1 VIRLRRNRSD
11 ATIPDVFRGPGR
23 LVTERALLELRA
35 AGKDP
40 SSSVWKKAKDQLKAE
55 SAGKCAYCEGKA
67 DHVAFND
74 VEHFRPKSDYWW
86 LAYCWENYTYSCV
99 LCNQKFKKAKF
110 PATGTHLVPPALPA
124 TPTPQ
129 QIEALVGTLGPDPLT
144 DVEVKAYRKSL
155 KAERAALPDPYDP
168 GLNPEQLFTWF
179 ADPIIGEVEIRA
191 RGNGARAKAAIAAV
205 NEFLGLN
212 RQELKGWRWVTW
224 SFAAAFIAT
233 LKEPALTPATRAI
246 VEEQLK
252 KMMSDQGEFAAMVR
266 YVVHD
271 VNGLQ
276 L

>member
-1 VIRLRRNRSD
+1 MIRLRRNRSE

-23 LVTERALLELRA
+23 LVSERALLGLRV

-55 SAGKCAYCEGKA
+55 SSGKCAYCEGKA

-86 LAYCWENYTYSCV
+86 LAYSWENYTYSCV

-110 PATGTHLVPPALPA
+110 PAAGAHLTPPALP
-124 TPTPQ
+124 TPATPQ
-129 QIEALVGTLGPDPLT
+129 QVEALVGSLGPDPLK
-144 DVEVKAYRKSL
+144 DAEVKAYRKRL
-155 KAERAALPDPYDP
+155 KSEKASLPDPYDP
-168 GLNPEQLFTWF
+168 GLNPERLFTWF
-179 ADPIIGEVEIRA
+179 ADSAIGEVEIRA

-212 RQELKGWRWVTW
+212 RQELKGWRWTTWEIAVT
-224 SFAAAFIAT
+224 FIAI
-233 LKEPALTPATRAI
+233 LGQPLSPAIRAT
-246 VEEQLK
+246 VEGQLR
-252 KMMSDQGEFAAMVR
+252 KMMSDEGEFAAMVR
-266 YVVHD
+266 YLVRD